1 MVYNKKKLEKRSIFQ
16 RLIRDAVFPY
26 KNKLILAVFFMVIIA
41 ITTAVLAW
49 LMDPVVNQIFIR
61 KDTALLWYVG
71 GAVLLS
77 FAIKGLSTYAEAK
90 IMANVGQSILAD
102 MQNRLFSHLILQDLA
117 FFQSNSIGS
126 LVSRFT
132 TDIVMMRRV
141 VSTGLTGLG
150 KDTVSVFFLVI
161 LMFYQD
167 WFLATIAFIAFPI
180 AVIPIAFLGKRVKEA
195 TKNTQ
200 IETGNFLS
208 FLQQAF
214 IGIRMVKSYEMEE
227 YQKFKASEIINKIKK
242 YAITGDGVKAI
253 TSPLMETFGGVAVT
267 TVIIYG
273 GWGVINES
281 TTPGAFFSFITALI
295 MAYRPMK
302 SLAGIHTQIQEG
314 LAGAERYYKIMDT
327 KSTIVI
333 HKDSLPKFKL
343 SGSISFEDV
352 SFAYEKEEVVLKRL
366 SFNAEK
372 GKTTAI
378 VGKSGSG
385 KSTILNLLA
394 RFYDPS
400 SGVIKIDDKDISK
413 INIKCLRDS
422 IAIIT
427 QDIIIFDD
435 TVESNICF
443 GDPSAGSD
451 KIIEA
456 AKSAGAHDFIKKM
469 SHGYDTFVGER
480 GEKLSGGE
488 KQRIAIARAIL
499 KDAPILVLDEATSSL
514 DPETE
519 RIVQGAMSKLRKGRT
534 TIIIAHRL
542 ETIKD
547 SDKIIVID
555 NGKVISSGTHEE
567 LISLSKEYLIL
578 YDIH

>member
-1 MVYNKKKLEKRSIFQ
+1 MVYNKKNLEKRSIFQ

-26 KNKLILAVFFMVIIA
+26 KNKLILAVFFMIIIA

-61 KDTALLWYVG
+61 KDTSLLWYVG
-71 GAVLLS
+71 GAVFFS
-77 FAIKGLSTYAEAK
+77 FVIKGFSTYAEAK

-150 KDTVSVFFLVI
+150 KDTLSVLFLVI

-167 WFLATIAFIAFPI
+167 WFLATIAFIVFPI
-180 AVIPIAFLGKRVKEA
+180 AIIPIALLGKRIKQA

-214 IGIRMVKSYEMEE
+214 VGIRMVKSYKMEE
-227 YQKFKASEIINKIKK
+227 YQKLKASEIINKIKK

-302 SLAGIHTQIQEG
+302 SLAGIHSQIQEG
-314 LAGAERYYKIMDT
+314 LAGAERYYNIMDT
-327 KSTIVI
+327 KSAIVT
-333 HKDSLPKFKL
+333 HTDSLPIFKL

-352 SFAYEKEEVVLKRL
+352 SFAYEKEEVVLKNL
-366 SFNAEK
+366 SLNAEE

-400 SGVIKIDDKDISK
+400 SGIIKIDDKDISS
-413 INIKCLRDS
+413 INIHCLRDS
-422 IAIIT
+422 ISIIT

-435 TVESNICF
+435 TVESNIRF
-443 GDPSAGSD
+443 GDPTAGLD

-469 SHGYDTFVGER
+469 SQGYDTYVGER

-499 KDAPILVLDEATSSL
+499 RDAPILVLDEATSSL

-519 RIVQGAMSKLRKGRT
+519 KIVQGAMNKLRRGRT

-542 ETIKD
+542 ETIRD

-555 NGKVISSGTHEE
+555 NGKVICSGTHEE
-567 LISLSKEYLIL
+567 LVSLSQEYLTL